1 MKNRFKKII
10 FVSLGFLFTGIG
22 ALGVI
27 LPILPTTP
35 FLLLAS
41 FFFTKGSDR
50 FNNWFMAT
58 KLYKNYLESFLVNR
72 SMELKTKVRLLS
84 LASSV
89 LILSGFMVKIRAFR
103 IFMVCVM
110 IYMYYYFIFRIK
122 TIESKRKGDVCFAER
137 KNI

>member
-1 MKNRFKKII
+1 MRHRIRKVIYI
-10 FVSLGFLFTGIG
+10 FLGFLFTGIG

-27 LPILPTTP
+27 LPVLPTTP
-35 FLLLAS
+35 FLLLSS

-72 SMELKTKVRLLS
+72 SMELKTKIRLLS

-89 LILSGFMVKIRAFR
+89 LILSGFMVKIMAFR
-103 IFMVCVM
+103 IFIVCVM

-122 TIESKRKGDVCFAER
+122 TIGSNRKGDVCLAEG
-137 KNI
+137 KKI